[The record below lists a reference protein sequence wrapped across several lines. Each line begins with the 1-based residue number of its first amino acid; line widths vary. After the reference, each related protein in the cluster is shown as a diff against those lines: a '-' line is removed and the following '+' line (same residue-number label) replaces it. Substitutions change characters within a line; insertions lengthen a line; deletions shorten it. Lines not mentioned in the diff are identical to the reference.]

1 MMLRLVGV
9 SVLMVSVVTGCTTQ
23 LEEELVDDLVL
34 DTAAVIDEGVIVGD
48 LDWQEAA
55 TLPAGAGRT
64 AANAAGYV
72 SIPSQSSRCSG
83 FLVGR
88 DVVMTN
94 NHCVPDAASAVGVVV
109 NFRYETR
116 WDTTGAVRCERFLGT
131 NVALD
136 YTLIGCEGFPGDTF
150 GVLNLD
156 SSPLASGTAISLL
169 HQQCDYFTTPSCVPT
184 KKLSPGTITGTRNTN
199 RITHDAD
206 MLGGSSGG
214 AIVKAGTSDL
224 VAINN
229 AHVLPPN
236 TNGRGTTNVG
246 VPMSLIV
253 PDLLARFPSLFASCE
268 AIGSAGRVIGE
279 DDACVTLGGPAS
291 SLRAVSS
298 QGHDDELVWTG
309 TTANSTAA
317 NFAEWSLQFSAP
329 GRYEVAVF
337 IDDDQPTATRA
348 RYRVTHAGG
357 TTDVTLNQAAPTSSG
372 FVVLGAFDFGARG
385 TVRLGDNTGD
395 RSQHLVFDALRV
407 LPATTTTPPTTTPP
421 TPPAATCSAVRI
433 VNADS
438 LNVRP
443 DPNTS
448 RAAIGVLP
456 RGEVIS
462 RRNTVAGQT
471 VRGTNSWYLVEKPGL
486 QGYISAAYATCVN

>member
-1 MMLRLVGV
+1 MTLRLVAV
-9 SVLMVSVVTGCTTQ
+9 SLAGLMVGCTTQ
-23 LEEELVDDLVL
+23 LEDDAVDNLIL

-136 YTLIGCEGFPGDTF
+136 YTILGCEGFPGDTF

-156 SSPLASGTAISLL
+156 DSPVVNGTAISLL

-199 RITHDAD
+199 RITHNAD

-253 PDLLARFPSLFASCE
+253 PDLLVRFPLLFASCE
-268 AIGSAGRVIGE
+268 PIGAAGRVVGE
-279 DDACVTLGGPAS
+279 DDACVTVGGPAS
-291 SLRAVSS
+291 SLRAISG
-298 QGHDDELVWTG
+298 QGHNDELVWTG

-317 NFAEWSLQFSAP
+317 NFAEWSLQLSAP
-329 GRYEVAVF
+329 GRYELAVF
-337 IDDDQPTATRA
+337 IDDDEATATRA

-357 TTDVTLNQAAPTSSG
+357 TTDVTVNQAAPTTSG
-372 FVVLGAFDFGARG
+372 FVMLGSFDFGARG
-385 TVRLGDNTGD
+385 SVRLGDNTGD
-395 RSQHLVFDALRV
+395 RGQHLVFDALRV
-407 LPATTTTPPTTTPP
+407 LPSTTTTPPTTTPP
-421 TPPAATCSAVRI
+421 TTTPPAASCSRVQV

-448 RAAIGVLP
+448 RAAVGVLTGGDVVG
-456 RGEVIS
+456 RLA
-462 RRNTVAGQT
+462 TVAGQD
-471 VRGTNSWYLVEKPGL
+471 VRGTTSWYLVEKPGL
-486 QGYISAAYATCVN
+486 RGYISSAFASCVN